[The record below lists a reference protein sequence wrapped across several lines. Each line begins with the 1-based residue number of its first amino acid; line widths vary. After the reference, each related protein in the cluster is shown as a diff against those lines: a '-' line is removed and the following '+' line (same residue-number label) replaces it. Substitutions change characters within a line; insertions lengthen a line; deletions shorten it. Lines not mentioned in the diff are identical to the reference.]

1 MDLICTLSTT
11 DDDPA
16 LVERWLTYYR
26 GEGVRRVHVFWNRAP
41 QQAAAEAALGELLDA
56 ADITVVDAYEGVL
69 PEATRVERF
78 SDYSAEALGDRRVVL
93 VADSDEFVRA
103 PRLAAERMVA
113 HGFDYVMGTFV
124 DRFGFDGRTPA
135 PEPGVRLTETFPVA
149 AHFTYE
155 ALGAARTKVP
165 LARPGVRYGPG
176 CHRAI
181 GEGLRRPEWTL
192 PVDHFK
198 WRAGIIPRI
207 RGRLERS
214 FGGDTYLKE
223 CRRLLDDYVLAED
236 QLDLSGITR
245 WLEPG
250 LY

>member
-1 MDLICTLSTT
+1 MDLICTLSSA

-26 GEGVRRVHVFWNRAP
+26 GEGVTRVHVFWNRAP
-41 QQAAAEAALGELLDA
+41 QHAASEAILGAILAAE
-56 ADITVVDAYEGVL
+56 DITVVDAYEGVV

-78 SDYSAEALGDRRVVL
+78 ADYATKTLGDRQVVL
-93 VADSDEFVRA
+93 VADSDEFVRS
-103 PRLAAERMVA
+103 PRLAAERMLA
-113 HGFDYVMGTFV
+113 GGFDYVMGTFV
-124 DRFGFDGRTPA
+124 DRFGFDGRTHGL
-135 PEPGVRLTETFPVA
+135 EPGVPLTETFPMA

-181 GEGLRRPEWTL
+181 GEGLRRPEWTV

-198 WRAGIIPRI
+198 WRAGIVARI
-207 RGRLERS
+207 RGRLERG

-223 CRRLLDDYVLAED
+223 CRLLLDDYVLAED
-236 QLDLSGITR
+236 QLDLSGITS

-250 LY
+250 QY

>member
-1 MDLICTLSTT
+1 MDLICTLSTK

-26 GEGVRRVHVFWNRAP
+26 SEGVTEAHVFWNRAP
-41 QQAAAEAALGELLDA
+41 EYPAREAAFKAILSAG
-56 ADITVVDAYEGVL
+56 DIRVVDAYEGVV
-69 PEATRVERF
+69 PETTRVERF
-78 SDYSAEALGDRRVVL
+78 SDYSANELADRAVVL

-103 PRLAAERMVA
+103 PRMAAERMVQG
-113 HGFDYVMGTFV
+113 GFDYVMGTFV

-135 PEPGVRLTETFPVA
+135 VQAGALLTETFPVA

-176 CHRAI
+176 CHRAL
-181 GEGLRRPEWTL
+181 GEGLRRPQWTL

-198 WRAGIIPRI
+198 WRAGIIGRI
-207 RGRLERS
+207 RGRLDRQ
-214 FGGDTYLKE
+214 FGGDIYLKE
-223 CRRLLDDYVLAED
+223 CRLLLDEYAMGEEQLNLA
-236 QLDLSGITR
+236 GITS